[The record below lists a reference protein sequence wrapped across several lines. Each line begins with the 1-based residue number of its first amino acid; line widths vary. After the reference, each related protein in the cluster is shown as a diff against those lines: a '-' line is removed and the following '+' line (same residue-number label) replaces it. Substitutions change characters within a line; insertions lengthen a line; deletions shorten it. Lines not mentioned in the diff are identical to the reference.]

1 MAKLK
6 LTEVEKGVYT
16 LKEGS
21 LRPIIKIK
29 PEDSSNIR

>member
-21 LRPIIKIK
+21 PRPIIKIK
-29 PEDSSNIR
+29 TADSHEKR